1 MSEMNNGLNP
11 EQPGEAQSG
20 QQDYH
25 NQQYQTGQQDYNNPQ
40 YQNDQSGYGTDTGYN
55 SQQYNGSGQ
64 NNDFG
69 SQQYNNYT
77 QNTGY
82 NNQQYNNYAQN
93 NGYGTQQYDGYA
105 QNNGYDNQQYGGYDQ
120 NNGYDSQQYGGYAQ
134 NSGYDNQQYNNYGQG
149 NGYNNQPYNNYGP
162 TGGYNNYGQGGGYN
176 NQPYHNYGPG
186 YNNPYGYNNQPYA
199 NPQGAYNRSMP
210 APEPVTNIF
219 YYILMALTA
228 AATIINIF
236 AAKGLITNMFSA
248 IDLETAA
255 GTDFATMYSSMLYSF
270 TNAPG
275 YSAYATLNSLFRFA
289 ILAVSIIDI
298 VQVHKKGYPILG
310 LILFTI
316 FCKPGYFIWRAYV
329 LKQKKT
335 VPVLFTVSY
344 VLLYIIYFL
353 WSFFYMIS
361 LMP

>member
-40 YQNDQSGYGTDTGYN
+40 YQTGQQDYNNPQYQNDQSGYGTDTGYN
-55 SQQYNGSGQ
+55 NQQYNGSGQ

-77 QNTGY
+77 QNAGY

-93 NGYGTQQYDGYA
+93 NGY
-105 QNNGYDNQQYGGYDQ
+105 
-120 NNGYDSQQYGGYAQ
+120 DS
-134 NSGYDNQQYNNYGQG
+134 QQYNNYGQG

-176 NQPYHNYGPG
+176 NHPYHNYGPG
-186 YNNPYGYNNQPYA
+186 YNNSYGYNNQPYA

-275 YSAYATLNSLFRFA
+275 YSAYAALNSLFSFA

>member
-1 MSEMNNGLNP
+1 
-11 EQPGEAQSG
+11 
-20 QQDYH
+20 
-25 NQQYQTGQQDYNNPQ
+25 
-40 YQNDQSGYGTDTGYN
+40 
-55 SQQYNGSGQ
+55 
-64 NNDFG
+64 
-69 SQQYNNYT
+69 
-77 QNTGY
+77 
-82 NNQQYNNYAQN
+82 
-93 NGYGTQQYDGYA
+93 
-105 QNNGYDNQQYGGYDQ
+105 
-120 NNGYDSQQYGGYAQ
+120 
-134 NSGYDNQQYNNYGQG
+134 
-149 NGYNNQPYNNYGP
+149 
-162 TGGYNNYGQGGGYN
+162 
-176 NQPYHNYGPG
+176 
-186 YNNPYGYNNQPYA
+186 
-199 NPQGAYNRSMP
+199 MP

-275 YSAYATLNSLFRFA
+275 YSAYAALNSLFSFA